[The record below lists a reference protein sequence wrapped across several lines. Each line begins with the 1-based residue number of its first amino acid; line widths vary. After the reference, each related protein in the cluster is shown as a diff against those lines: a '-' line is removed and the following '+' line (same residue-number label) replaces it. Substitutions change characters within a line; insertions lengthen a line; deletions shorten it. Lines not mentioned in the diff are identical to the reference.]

1 MNDMIGPVVV
11 ILLLAGNA
19 CVDKKSTY
27 LLKADGSAAHT
38 VFLKNS
44 AVEPGDAVV
53 VPPTSEAEAKVQPL
67 DALTVLQAT
76 ATAVWC
82 SLDRHRGG
90 VSSPALCRTLGSRH
104 KKDGTHKSQSP
115 LFKELE

>member
-1 MNDMIGPVVV
+1 MNHMIGPAVV
-11 ILLLAGNA
+11 ILLLAGCA
-19 CVDKKSTY
+19 SVDKRPEQIA
-27 LLKADGSAAHT
+27 L
-38 VFLKNS
+38 
-44 AVEPGDAVV
+44 EPAK
-53 VPPTSEAEAKVQPL
+53 PTSEAKVQPL
-67 DALTVLQAT
+67 DVLTVLQAT